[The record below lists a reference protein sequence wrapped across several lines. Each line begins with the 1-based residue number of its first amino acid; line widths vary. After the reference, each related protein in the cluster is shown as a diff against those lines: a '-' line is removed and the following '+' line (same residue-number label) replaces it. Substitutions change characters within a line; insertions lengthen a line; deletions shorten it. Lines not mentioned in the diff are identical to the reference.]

1 MRYETIWRVEKAAAK
16 ALVFGFAV
24 SAGLN
29 GEPRFLN
36 ETQVV
41 EPDHPPYRCTILDKD
56 STTPRVTRTSLESPK
71 DLLPGEFCSSNR
83 FVPTTRR

>member
-1 MRYETIWRVEKAAAK
+1 MRCETIWRVEKAAAK

-36 ETQVV
+36 NSEVA
-41 EPDHPPYRCTILDKD
+41 EPYHESFRCTVYDQNVGK
-56 STTPRVTRTSLESPK
+56 SSETRTTFELPK
-71 DLLPGEFCSSNR
+71 DLLPAESC
-83 FVPTTRR
+83 VPIPVVK